1 MPQGRTLATY
11 SVGVK
16 FVADEDSTMLLAM
29 GGTIDWTSF
38 TDPTKFGVTGKRFIP
53 AGTAVAITAGK
64 VVVTDNIKTTYLMAS
79 DVIENPL
86 FYRGSDDTTG
96 LYAGGIFFMDR
107 LPDSVAGV
115 LAPATVTALG
125 SNFVFQSSPGLLVVG
140 S

>member
-1 MPQGRTLATY
+1 MPQARTTYTY

-16 FVADEDSTMLLAM
+16 FVADEDSTMLLAL
-29 GGTIDWTSF
+29 GGTVDWTSF
-38 TDPTKFGVTGKRFIP
+38 TDPKYGVMGKRFIP

-64 VVVTDNIKTTYLMAS
+64 IVVTDSIKVTYLMAS
-79 DVIENPL
+79 DIVENPL
-86 FYRGSDDTTG
+86 FYRGSDDTSG